1 MAARATQRQ
10 ARDAGAAGGHRRSG
24 DGGERVG
31 SDDRVV
37 AESLEAQQAPVA
49 IGGWLV
55 GYRFSSDE
63 IARARSEMWGR
74 FADDAS

>member
-1 MAARATQRQ
+1 MTLPANIKAQILELIDELPTEAVDEVRAFIKTLMLKHQQ
-10 ARDAGAAGGHRRSG
+10 Q
-24 DGGERVG
+24 
-31 SDDRVV
+31 
-37 AESLEAQQAPVA
+37 AQQAPVA